1 MHADAL
7 DDSLTSNNQRKLSL
21 AMENSDDGERIA
33 LEVLDTRRRPCL
45 LVPMQWSSDPEVE
58 MHVTLR
64 L

>member
-7 DDSLTSNNQRKLSL
+7 DDSLISNNQQKLSL
-21 AMENSDDGERIA
+21 AMENSDERIA
-33 LEVLDTRRRPCL
+33 LKVLNTRRCPCL
-45 LVPMQWSSDPEVE
+45 PVPMQWSSDPEVE